1 VLHNGASATDWP
13 RAQRAGTGM
22 GVALLQEWDSIV
34 AHIIEV
40 EVEGTRLRVKRIV
53 VAMDCGTA
61 VNPQQVRAQL
71 EGGSLFG
78 LSAALGEK
86 ITLAGGRVEQR
97 NFNDYPLLR
106 IHEAPQIDSILL
118 DTPDATVG
126 GVGEPPV
133 PGVAPALANAIFA
146 ATGKRLRSLP
156 LVLT

>member
-1 VLHNGASATDWP
+1 
-13 RAQRAGTGM
+13 
-22 GVALLQEWDSIV
+22 
-34 AHIIEV
+34 
-40 EVEGTRLRVKRIV
+40 
-53 VAMDCGTA
+53 MDCGTA
-61 VNPQQVRAQL
+61 VNPQLVRAQL

-106 IHEAPQIDSILL
+106 IRDAPRVDALMLDS
-118 DTPDATVG
+118 PDAPVG

-146 ATGKRLRSLP
+146 ATGRRLRQLP
-156 LVLT
+156 LKLT

>member
-1 VLHNGASATDWP
+1 
-13 RAQRAGTGM
+13 
-22 GVALLQEWDSIV
+22 
-34 AHIIEV
+34 
-40 EVEGTRLRVKRIV
+40 
-53 VAMDCGTA
+53 MDCGTA

-86 ITLAGGRVEQR
+86 ITLAGGGVGQR

-106 IHEAPQIDSILL
+106 IGEAPHIDSILL
-118 DTPDATVG
+118 DTLNATVG